1 MGMNNSGVNKKDKT
15 ALEEM
20 ESLFQKVQTAHPRL
34 QNNTAGKFKNDDLE
48 ALLEVSQAIN
58 SSLVLDDI
66 LQTVMKK
73 AVSLLRAERGFL
85 MLLDDK
91 GELQFKTAHNIT
103 NESLNKEDF
112 RISMSI
118 ANKVATTGESIYTS
132 DALKDERFSKQKSI
146 LELKLKS
153 IMCVPLKSKE
163 KIIGILYL
171 DNSSKNNVFLQS
183 DLYVFELF
191 AGQAAIAI
199 ENAKLYEN
207 LLALKIYNENVVSRT
222 PIGLLVVDNNLWIT
236 IANQASREIF
246 KKAGWREDLSDLSFN
261 QISIL
266 DLVPEEEKNKWKK
279 ICYQVLYTGQ
289 PYEEA
294 KSFHKFKDE
303 ELVLSVKVSP
313 LENVE
318 NRIMGLILVME
329 DITDK
334 VLLEKRLI
342 QSEKL
347 VAAGEM
353 SASIGHE
360 LNNYLTIIL
369 NNAELLPLHLK
380 KGELEKVSSNAKAI
394 LESVNTMK
402 RFTDGLMDFSKLETK
417 VEKYDLKNLIEDLLF
432 SLRPQ
437 TMFSQI
443 KFNTD
448 FDPELPM
455 LELDAGQIQ
464 QVFLN
469 LFNNAAESI
478 KEKPDGKGEIWISSE
493 YKPEEKKILVKIED
507 NGTGISPENLSK
519 IFEPHF
525 TTKKEGHGLGLVT
538 CQKIIRNHKGEI
550 KVESQLEKGTSFL
563 ISFPLSSS

>member
-34 QNNTAGKFKNDDLE
+34 QNNTTGKFKNDDLE

-289 PYEEA
+289 PYEDA

-318 NRIMGLILVME
+318 NRIMGLILVVE

-380 KGELEKVSSNAKAI
+380 KGEIEKVSSNAKAI

-437 TMFSQI
+437 TKFSQI
-443 KFNTD
+443 KFNTN

-469 LFNNAAESI
+469 LLNNAAESI

-493 YKPEEKKILVKIED
+493 YKPEEKKIWVKIED

-550 KVESQLEKGTSFL
+550 KVESELGKGTSFL
-563 ISFPLSSS
+563 LSFPLSSS

>member
-34 QNNTAGKFKNDDLE
+34 QNNTTGKFKNDDLE

-153 IMCVPLKSKE
+153 IMCVPLKNKE

-318 NRIMGLILVME
+318 NRIMGLILVVE

-437 TMFSQI
+437 TKFSQI
-443 KFNTD
+443 KFNTN

-478 KEKPDGKGEIWISSE
+478 KERSDGKGEIWISSE
-493 YKPEEKKILVKIED
+493 YKPEEKKIWVKIED

-550 KVESQLEKGTSFL
+550 KVKSELGKGTSFL
-563 ISFPLSSS
+563 LSFPLSSS

>member
-1 MGMNNSGVNKKDKT
+1 MDNSGVEKKDKT

-20 ESLFQKVQTAHPRL
+20 ESLFQKVQNAHPRL
-34 QNNTAGKFKNDDLE
+34 QNNSSGKFKNDDLE

-246 KKAGWREDLSDLSFN
+246 KKAGWREDLSDLSLN
-261 QISIL
+261 QVSVL

-294 KSFHKFKDE
+294 KSFHKFKEE

-318 NRIMGLILVME
+318 NRIMGLILVVE
-329 DITDK
+329 DVTDK

-380 KGELEKVSSNAKAI
+380 KGELEKVSSNARAI
-394 LESVNTMK
+394 LESVDTMK
-402 RFTDGLMDFSKLETK
+402 RFTDGLMDFSKLETR

-437 TMFSQI
+437 NKFSQI
-443 KFNTD
+443 KFNSD
-448 FDPELPM
+448 FDPELPL
-455 LELDAGQIQ
+455 LELDVGQIQ
-464 QVFLN
+464 QVLLN
-469 LFNNAAESI
+469 LLNNAAESI
-478 KEKPDGKGEIWISSE
+478 NEKSEGKGEIWISSQ
-493 YKPEEKKILVKIED
+493 YKPEEKKIWVKIED

-550 KVESQLEKGTSFL
+550 KVESQLGKGTSFL

>member
-1 MGMNNSGVNKKDKT
+1 MSNTGVPKKSPT

-34 QNNTAGKFKNDDLE
+34 QNNNSGKFKNDDLE

-85 MLLDDK
+85 MLLDDT
-91 GELQFKTAHNIT
+91 GELQFKTAHNISK
-103 NESLNKEDF
+103 ESLNKEDF

-118 ANKVATTGESIYTS
+118 ANKVASNAESTYTS
-132 DALKDERFSKQKSI
+132 DALNDERFSKQKSI
-146 LELKLKS
+146 LELNLKS

-163 KIIGILYL
+163 KVVGILYL
-171 DNSSKNNVFLQS
+171 DNSSKSNVFLQS
-183 DLYVFELF
+183 DLHLFELF

-222 PIGLLVVDNNLWIT
+222 PIGLIVVDNSLQIT
-236 IANQASREIF
+236 IANQASKEIF
-246 KKAGWREDLSDLSFN
+246 KKTGWREESINLSLN
-261 QISIL
+261 QVSIL
-266 DLVPEEEKNKWKK
+266 DLIPPEERNKWKK
-279 ICYQVLYTGQ
+279 ICYQVLYTSQ

-294 KSFHKFKDE
+294 KSFYKFEKE
-303 ELVLSVKVSP
+303 ELVLSLKVSP
-313 LENVE
+313 LQNVE
-318 NRIMGLILVME
+318 NRIMGLILVVE

-347 VAAGEM
+347 VATGEM
-353 SASIGHE
+353 AASIGHE

-380 KGELEKVSSNAKAI
+380 KGELDKATANSKAI
-394 LESVNTMK
+394 LESVDTMK
-402 RFTDGLMDFSKLETK
+402 RFTDGLMDFSRLETQ
-417 VEKYDLKNLIEDLLF
+417 VEKYDLKNLVEDLLF
-432 SLRPQ
+432 SLKPQ
-437 TMFSQI
+437 SKFSGI
-443 KFNTD
+443 KLNHY
-448 FDPELPM
+448 FDPELPL
-455 LELDAGQIQ
+455 LELDGGQIQ

-469 LFNNAAESI
+469 LLNNAAEAIRS
-478 KEKPDGKGEIWISSE
+478 
-493 YKPEEKKILVKIED
+493 KPEEKGEILISCEHKPLEKKVWVKIED
-507 NGTGISPENLSK
+507 NGPGIPPENLNR

-525 TTKKEGHGLGLVT
+525 STKREGHGLGLVT
-538 CQKIIRNHKGEI
+538 CQKIIKNHTGEI
-550 KVESQLEKGTSFL
+550 KVESQVGKGTTFL
-563 ISFPLSSS
+563 ISFPTISP

>member
-34 QNNTAGKFKNDDLE
+34 QNNTTGKFKNDDLE

-294 KSFHKFKDE
+294 KSFHKFKEE

-318 NRIMGLILVME
+318 NRIMGLILVVE

-380 KGELEKVSSNAKAI
+380 KGEIEKVSSNAKAI

-437 TMFSQI
+437 TKFSQI
-443 KFNTD
+443 KFNTN

-455 LELDAGQIQ
+455 LELDVGQIQ

-493 YKPEEKKILVKIED
+493 YKPEEKKIWVKIED
-507 NGTGISPENLSK
+507 NGTGISPQNLSK

-550 KVESQLEKGTSFL
+550 KVESELGKGTSFL
-563 ISFPLSSS
+563 LSFPLSSS

>member
-1 MGMNNSGVNKKDKT
+1 MDSSEVPKKEST

-20 ESLFQKVQTAHPRL
+20 ENLFQKVQTAHPRL
-34 QNNTAGKFKNDDLE
+34 QNNTSGKFKNEDLE

-66 LQTVMKK
+66 LQTVMKR
-73 AVSLLRAERGFL
+73 AVTLLRAERGFL
-85 MLLDDK
+85 MLLDETE
-91 GELQFKTAHNIT
+91 ELQFKTAHNISK
-103 NESLNKEDF
+103 ESLNKEDF

-146 LELKLKS
+146 LELNLKS

-163 KIIGILYL
+163 KIVGIVYL
-171 DNSSKNNVFLQS
+171 DNSAKSNVFLQS
-183 DLYVFELF
+183 DLHLFELF
-191 AGQAAIAI
+191 AGQAAMAI

-222 PIGLLVVDNNLWIT
+222 PIGLIVVDNNLQIT
-236 IANQASREIF
+236 IANQASKEIF
-246 KKAGWREDLSDLSFN
+246 RKTGWKDDLSELPFGQVSL
-261 QISIL
+261 L

-279 ICYQVLYTGQ
+279 ICYQVLYTAQ

-294 KSFHKFKDE
+294 KSFHKFEEE
-303 ELVLSVKVSP
+303 ELVLSLKISP

-347 VAAGEM
+347 VAVGEM
-353 SASIGHE
+353 AASIGHE

-369 NNAELLPLHLK
+369 NNAELLTLHLN
-380 KGELEKVSSNAKAI
+380 KGNLDKASANSKAI
-394 LESVNTMK
+394 LESVETMK
-402 RFTDGLMDFSKLETK
+402 RFTDGLMDFSKLETQ

-437 TMFSQI
+437 SKFSGI
-443 KFNTD
+443 KFSTN
-448 FDPELPM
+448 FDPELPL
-455 LELDAGQIQ
+455 LELDIGQIQ

-469 LFNNAAESI
+469 LFNNAAEAIRASRQ
-478 KEKPDGKGEIWISSE
+478 EGKGEINISCTQD
-493 YKPEEKKILVKIED
+493 PEKGKVWVKVED
-507 NGTGISPENLSK
+507 NGTGIPQENLNRV
-519 IFEPHF
+519 FEPHF
-525 TTKKEGHGLGLVT
+525 TTKKDGHGLGLVT

-550 KVESQLEKGTSFL
+550 KAESRMGKGTIFL
-563 ISFPLSSS
+563 ISFPLSSA

>member
-34 QNNTAGKFKNDDLE
+34 QNNTTGKFKNDDLE

-550 KVESQLEKGTSFL
+550 KVESQLGKGTSFL

>member
-1 MGMNNSGVNKKDKT
+1 MSNTGVPKKSPT

-34 QNNTAGKFKNDDLE
+34 QNNNSGKFKNDDLE

-85 MLLDDK
+85 MLLDDT
-91 GELQFKTAHNIT
+91 GELQFKTAHNISK
-103 NESLNKEDF
+103 ESLNKEDF

-118 ANKVATTGESIYTS
+118 ANKVASNAESTYTS
-132 DALKDERFSKQKSI
+132 DALNDERFSKQKSI
-146 LELKLKS
+146 LELNLKS

-163 KIIGILYL
+163 KVIGILYL
-171 DNSSKNNVFLQS
+171 DNSSKSNVFLQS
-183 DLYVFELF
+183 DLHLFELF

-222 PIGLLVVDNNLWIT
+222 PIGLIVVDNSLQIT
-236 IANQASREIF
+236 IANQASKEIF
-246 KKAGWREDLSDLSFN
+246 KKTGWREELINLSLS
-261 QISIL
+261 QVSIL
-266 DLVPEEEKNKWKK
+266 DLIPTEERNKWKK
-279 ICYQVLYTGQ
+279 ICYQVLYTSQ

-294 KSFHKFKDE
+294 KSFYKFEKE
-303 ELVLSVKVSP
+303 ELVLSLKVSP
-313 LENVE
+313 LHNVE
-318 NRIMGLILVME
+318 NRIMGLILVVE

-347 VAAGEM
+347 VATGEM
-353 SASIGHE
+353 AASIGHE

-380 KGELEKVSSNAKAI
+380 KGELDKATANSKAI
-394 LESVNTMK
+394 LESVDTMK
-402 RFTDGLMDFSKLETK
+402 RFTDGLMDFSRLETQ
-417 VEKYDLKNLIEDLLF
+417 VEKYDLKNLVEDLLF
-432 SLRPQ
+432 SLKPQ
-437 TMFSQI
+437 SKFSGI
-443 KFNTD
+443 KLNHY
-448 FDPELPM
+448 FDPELPL
-455 LELDAGQIQ
+455 LELDGGQIQ

-469 LFNNAAESI
+469 LLNNAAEAIRI
-478 KEKPDGKGEIWISSE
+478 KPEGKGEILISCE
-493 YKPEEKKILVKIED
+493 YKPLEKKVWVKIED
-507 NGTGISPENLSK
+507 NGSGIPPENLNR

-538 CQKIIRNHKGEI
+538 CQKIIKNHRGEI
-550 KVESQLEKGTSFL
+550 KVESLVGKGTTFL
-563 ISFPLSSS
+563 ISFPTIFP

>member
-1 MGMNNSGVNKKDKT
+1 MNNSGVNKKDKT

-34 QNNTAGKFKNDDLE
+34 QNNTTGKFKNDDLE

-318 NRIMGLILVME
+318 NRIMGLILVVE

-437 TMFSQI
+437 TKFSQI
-443 KFNTD
+443 KFNTN

-478 KEKPDGKGEIWISSE
+478 KERSDGKGEIWISSE
-493 YKPEEKKILVKIED
+493 YKPEEKKIWVKIED

-550 KVESQLEKGTSFL
+550 KVKSELGKGTSFL
-563 ISFPLSSS
+563 LSFPLSSS

>member
-34 QNNTAGKFKNDDLE
+34 QNNTTGKFKNDDLE

-318 NRIMGLILVME
+318 NRIMGLILVVE

-437 TMFSQI
+437 TKFSQI
-443 KFNTD
+443 KFNTN

-478 KEKPDGKGEIWISSE
+478 KERSDGKGEIWISSE
-493 YKPEEKKILVKIED
+493 YKPEEKKIWVKIED

-550 KVESQLEKGTSFL
+550 KVKSELGKGTSFL
-563 ISFPLSSS
+563 LSFPLSSS

>member
-1 MGMNNSGVNKKDKT
+1 MDNSGVPKKGKT

-20 ESLFQKVQTAHPRL
+20 ESFFQKVQTAHPRL
-34 QNNTAGKFKNDDLE
+34 QNNNSGKFKNQDLE

-66 LQTVMKK
+66 LQTVMKR
-73 AVSLLRAERGFL
+73 AVNLLRAERGFL
-85 MLLDDK
+85 MLLDES
-91 GELQFKTAHNIT
+91 GELQIKTAHNISK
-103 NESLNKEDF
+103 ESLNKEDF

-146 LELKLKS
+146 LELNLKS

-171 DNSSKNNVFLQS
+171 DNSSKSNVFLQS
-183 DLYVFELF
+183 DLYLFELF

-222 PIGLLVVDNNLWIT
+222 PIGLIVVDNNLQVT
-236 IANQASREIF
+236 IANQASKEIF
-246 KKAGWREDLSDLSFN
+246 KKAGWQEGSNDLSFN
-261 QISIL
+261 QVSFL
-266 DLVPEEEKNKWKK
+266 DLIPEEEKNKWKK
-279 ICYQVLYTGQ
+279 ICYQVLYTAQ

-294 KSFHKFKDE
+294 KSYHKFE
-303 ELVLSVKVSP
+303 EGELVLSLKISP
-313 LENVE
+313 LENVD
-318 NRIMGLILVME
+318 NRVMGLILVVE
-329 DITDK
+329 DITGK

-347 VAAGEM
+347 VAVGEM
-353 SASIGHE
+353 AASIGHE

-369 NNAELLPLHLK
+369 NNAELLPLHLN
-380 KGELEKVSSNAKAI
+380 KGDQEKALANSKAI
-394 LESVNTMK
+394 LESVETMK
-402 RFTDGLMDFSKLETK
+402 RFTDGLMDFTKLETQ
-417 VEKYDLKNLIEDLLF
+417 VEKYDIKNLIEDLLF

-437 TMFSQI
+437 SKFSEI
-443 KFNTD
+443 KFNTS
-448 FDPELPM
+448 FDPELPF
-455 LELDAGQIQ
+455 LELDIGQIQ

-469 LFNNAAESI
+469 LFNNAAEAI
-478 KEKPDGKGEIWISSE
+478 KAKSKVKGEISISCIHR
-493 YKPEEKKILVKIED
+493 PEEGRVLVKVED
-507 NGTGISPENLSK
+507 NGTGIPAENLNR

-525 TTKKEGHGLGLVT
+525 TTKKDGHGLGLVT
-538 CQKIIRNHKGEI
+538 CQKIIKNHKGEI
-550 KVESQLEKGTSFL
+550 KVESQLGKGTTFL
-563 ISFPLSSS
+563 ISFPLSSP